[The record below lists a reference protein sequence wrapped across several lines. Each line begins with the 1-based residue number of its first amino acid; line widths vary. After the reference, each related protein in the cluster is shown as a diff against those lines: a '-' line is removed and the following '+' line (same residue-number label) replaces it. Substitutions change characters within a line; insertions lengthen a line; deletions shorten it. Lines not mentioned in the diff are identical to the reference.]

1 MAADA
6 RIVFRADGKQAQQE
20 LQKLQKE
27 IAELRQSL
35 GQTQR
40 SADAAEKG
48 YCSNW
53 AVSLGKRQ
61 VACRRALE
69 KKIECCS

>member
-48 YCSNW
+48 YCS
-53 AVSLGKRQ
+53 S
-61 VACRRALE
+61 
-69 KKIECCS
+69 